1 MDQRENRPLTPA
13 FVELEGLS
21 RFFGDVAAVR
31 ELDLRVRRGEIF
43 AILGSSGCGK
53 STLLRIMAGLEAPDA
68 GSVRVEGQ
76 DITALP
82 PYRRPVNMMFQ
93 SYALFPHMS
102 VEQNIAFGLK
112 QDRLAAAEMKKRI
125 DEVLALVQMSDFRRR
140 RPAQLSGGQQQRVA
154 LARSLAKRPKLLLL
168 DEPMGAL
175 DRKLRAEMQFELADI
190 IRRVRVTCVIV
201 THDQDEAMV
210 MADRLALM
218 HEGRVVQIGKP
229 AEVYAQ
235 PNSRFSA
242 GFLGQVNLF
251 EARVL
256 SSAEGSCLLETPEFG
271 GNVKA
276 PDARGLNAGTAVSLA
291 VRPEQVILS
300 ERPLDER
307 YNAAGASVED
317 IGFLGSQTSYHLR
330 LASGRVLTA
339 LVASAAAPT
348 GLGHG
353 SDIYLGWSVA
363 DGVVMVEPE

>member
-1 MDQRENRPLTPA
+1 
-13 FVELEGLS
+13 
-21 RFFGDVAAVR
+21 
-31 ELDLRVRRGEIF
+31 LD
-43 AILGSSGCGK
+43 
-53 STLLRIMAGLEAPDA
+53 
-68 GSVRVEGQ
+68 
-76 DITALP
+76 
-82 PYRRPVNMMFQ
+82 
-93 SYALFPHMS
+93 
-102 VEQNIAFGLK
+102 
-112 QDRLAAAEMKKRI
+112 
-125 DEVLALVQMSDFRRR
+125 
-140 RPAQLSGGQQQRVA
+140 
-154 LARSLAKRPKLLLL
+154 
-168 DEPMGAL
+168 
-175 DRKLRAEMQFELADI
+175 
-190 IRRVRVTCVIV
+190 

-271 GNVKA
+271 GNLKA

-300 ERPLDER
+300 DRPLDER